1 MKGKERHFS
10 AIGRRYAA
18 LCSHPEGMAGKLV
31 LSLMDRLHRPF
42 ASWLLPRVPF
52 SSPVLDIGSGSGYL
66 PMRILRR
73 DRKAEVTLLDPS
85 SASLEFSRHRLG
97 RYGERA
103 SFVCGSAEALPFPP
117 SSFSAAVMSDA
128 IYYVDMEKAFAEAW
142 RILVPG
148 GFLVVAV
155 EATDSGGTPSYL
167 SGIAAIRGAEDIMKA
182 LCRQGFRI
190 VRSDAGRTAWA
201 CIVAQKPMC

>member
-1 MKGKERHFS
+1 MKGKESHFS

-52 SSPVLDIGSGSGYL
+52 SYPVLDIGSGSG
-66 PMRILRR
+66 ILRR

-128 IYYVDMEKAFAEAW
+128 LYYVDMEKAFAEAW

-155 EATDSGGTPSYL
+155 EATDGDGAPSYL
-167 SGIAAIRGAEDIMKA
+167 SGIAVIRGADDIMKA
-182 LCRQGFRI
+182 LCKAGFRI